1 MAVEDKGATAG
12 EIGRGP
18 GAAPGEV
25 LGGARGSGGDARVK
39 NVRMASMTAIRNV
52 ASLDIRE
59 PPIWLY
65 VCLGTTTSYN
75 GRNLQIYKNVGII

>member
-1 MAVEDKGATAG
+1 MKERTAG

-25 LGGARGSGGDARVK
+25 LGGARGSGGAARVK
-39 NVRMASMTAIRNV
+39 NARMASTMRRRSV

-59 PPIWLY
+59 PPI
-65 VCLGTTTSYN
+65 
-75 GRNLQIYKNVGII
+75 